1 MQLTAFDDFKKW
13 PFTDVDV
20 PDWFYV
26 GVAKTGLPAIIVV
39 CAGECR
45 GGASAFS
52 AGWFDMYGRFKYIGV
67 VAATILWTV

>member
-1 MQLTAFDDFKKW
+1 MVFIHCSHTYVNVYMQLTAFDDFKKW

-39 CAGECR
+39 CAG
-45 GGASAFS
+45 GYWML
-52 AGWFDMYGRFKYIGV
+52 GWS
-67 VAATILWTV
+67 

>member
-39 CAGECR
+39 CAGGCWML
-45 GGASAFS
+45 
-52 AGWFDMYGRFKYIGV
+52 GWS
-67 VAATILWTV
+67 